1 MKEESRDRR
10 SDTSTMEELRTWK
23 ENNERK
29 QGIKEEI

>member
-1 MKEESRDRR
+1 MKQESRDRG

-29 QGIKEEI
+29 QGIKKEI